1 MTDSVKSSSGS
12 EGLENEQLLA
22 CIFLIF
28 NFYFFYLP
36 HIG

>member
-22 CIFLIF
+22 CIFLIIII
-28 NFYFFYLP
+28 FFISP
-36 HIG
+36 I